1 MDSIKNAKSRPFTKR
16 IYVIIKTESGGREK
30 IKRERITRLTK
41 LYMNMDFL
49 KMKYN
54 LKDEDKI
61 QVMRIFFNG
70 SYRLPFSKNQIYYK
84 GTVKGFI
91 EKATKEARAKSAK
104 RQSKKWN
111 LRI

>member
-1 MDSIKNAKSRPFTKR
+1 MNSIKNAKNMPFTKR
-16 IYVIIKTESGGREK
+16 IYSIIKTESGGRGK

-41 LYMNMDFL
+41 LYGNMGFI
-49 KMKYN
+49 KTIYH

-70 SYRLPFSKNQIYYK
+70 SYRLPFSKNQTYYK

-91 EKATKEARAKSAK
+91 EKAEKEARAKSAK
-104 RQSKKWN
+104 RQRERWN